1 MNKKDYFYIGLTI
14 LLMTAACSR
23 PVARFSYEGELNAP
37 AEITFENE
45 SEKAETY
52 EWDFGDGS
60 SSTEVSPSHR
70 YRQSGN
76 YIVRLKAMKDKKA
89 RMVEEQVQIL
99 APDQCLVEIETPFGN
114 MLVELFDATPEHR
127 DNFVK
132 LTREGYFDSLL
143 FHRVIDGF
151 MIQGGDPNSRNAA
164 SGQPLGTG
172 GPGYTLPAEFVDTLA
187 HVKGMLAAARTG
199 GPSNPQK
206 RSSGSQFYIVQG
218 KSVTETELNQME
230 GRKGIRYPK
239 NVREAYLKLGG
250 TPFLDQEYTVFGRVI
265 EGLDVIDRIAEVQTD
280 ARDRPQEDVWMKIY
294 LIN

>member
-1 MNKKDYFYIGLTI
+1 MNKKVFFYIGGIL

-23 PVARFSYEGELNAP
+23 PVAKFSYKGELKAP
-37 AEITFENE
+37 AEVVFENE

-52 EWDFGDGS
+52 EWDFGDGATS
-60 SSTEVSPSHR
+60 SEASPSHR

-76 YIVRLKAMKDKKA
+76 YVVRLKAMKDKKA
-89 RMVEEQVQIL
+89 RVTEEQVQIL
-99 APDQCLVEIETPFGN
+99 APDQCLVEIETPFGA

-132 LTREGYFDSLL
+132 LTREGYFDDLL

-151 MIQGGDPNSRNAA
+151 MIQGGDPNSRNAP

-187 HVKGMLAAARTG
+187 HVKGVLAAARTG
-199 GPSNPQK
+199 GPSNPEK

-218 KSVTETELNQME
+218 KSVTEAELNQME

-239 NVREAYLKLGG
+239 NIREAYLELGG

-265 EGLDVIDRIAEVQTD
+265 EGLEVIDRIAEAPTD

>member
-1 MNKKDYFYIGLTI
+1 MNKKVFFYLGMMI
-14 LLMTAACSR
+14 LLMMTACSR
-23 PVARFSYEGELNAP
+23 PIAKFSYKGELQAP
-37 AEITFENE
+37 AEVSFENE

-52 EWDFGDGS
+52 EWDFGDGATS
-60 SSTEVSPSHR
+60 KEVSPQHR

-76 YIVRLKAMKDKKA
+76 YLVRLKAMKDKKA
-89 RMVEEQVQIL
+89 RVIEQQVQIL

-114 MLVELFDATPEHR
+114 MLVELFNATPEHR

-143 FHRVIDGF
+143 FHRVINGF
-151 MIQGGDPNSRNAA
+151 MIQGGDPNSRNA
-164 SGQPLGTG
+164 SSEQPLGMG

-199 GPSNPQK
+199 GPSNPEK

-218 KSVTETELNQME
+218 KNVTEAELNQME

-239 NVREAYLKLGG
+239 NIREAYLELGG

-265 EGLDVIDRIAEVQTD
+265 EGLEVIDRIAEVQTD
-280 ARDRPQEDVWMKIY
+280 ARDRPREDVWMKIY